1 MFDLHFPYWPE
12 DTPREIVFPRTSL
25 NFNLDVSATRYPDK
39 QAIIYYDSPISY
51 SELKRQADALSA
63 WLQQDCGVKK
73 GDRVL
78 LYMQNSPQ
86 FVIGYYGILGAGAV
100 VVPVNPMNLTA
111 ELEHYL
117 EDSGAST
124 ALVGQELFRNIQPLI
139 GTREL
144 KHVLLACYSDY
155 LTEPTDLPLPEV
167 VSAARNEVNAEGVTA
182 WHSIMEPGSG
192 RTPSPMDTGPDDL
205 ALIPYTSGSTGK
217 PKGCMHTHGSVMAT
231 AWGGSLWNVMLP
243 DHTCLCTLPYFHVTG
258 MQSSMN
264 GPIAVGA
271 TMVIMS
277 RWDRN
282 TAAEL
287 IQRYRVTHWRNITTM
302 VVDFINNPQLGEYDI
317 SSLSAIGGG
326 GAAVPAAVEKKLKD
340 ITGLS
345 YVEGYG
351 MSETIAQTHVNPPQR
366 PKAQC
371 LGIPTFNTDARI
383 LEPGTTREL
392 AVHEVGEICMSG
404 PQIMRGYWNNPE
416 ATEEAFIEL
425 DGKRFLRSGDLGY
438 YDEEGYFFMVDRL
451 KRMINASGFKVWPS
465 EVESMLY
472 AHPDIQEVCVIASP
486 DAKRGETVKAVV
498 VLRPESRG
506 KVTEQAI
513 MDWAREQMA
522 AYKCPKKVE
531 FVEALPRSGTG
542 KLLWRELQEAERG
555 S

>member
-1 MFDLHFPYWPE
+1 MFDRHFAHWPN
-12 DTPREIVFPRTSL
+12 DLPKAIRFPRTSL
-25 NFNLDVSATRYPDK
+25 GYNLQVSATRFPDK
-39 QAIIYYDSPISY
+39 TAIIYYDSRITY
-51 SELKRQADALSA
+51 AELKRQVDALSA
-63 WLQQDCGVKK
+63 WLQQECGVGK

-78 LYMQNSPQ
+78 LYMQNAPQ

-100 VVPVNPMNLTA
+100 VVPVNPMNLRG

-117 EDSGAST
+117 DDTGAGT
-124 ALVGQELFRNIQPLI
+124 ALVSQELFDNIRPLL
-139 GTREL
+139 GTRGLE
-144 KHVLLACYSDY
+144 HVLLACYSDY
-155 LTEPTDLPLPEV
+155 LTEPTDLKLPDV
-167 VSAARNEVNAEGVTA
+167 VSAPRMEVNAEGVTL
-182 WHSIMEPGSG
+182 WQSIMASG
-192 RTPSPMDTGPDDL
+192 AERPLTPVAVGPDDL

-243 DHTCLCTLPYFHVTG
+243 DHTCLSTLPYFHVTG

-271 TMVIMS
+271 TMAIMS
-277 RWDRN
+277 RWDRV

-302 VVDFINNPQLGEYDI
+302 VVDFISNPELGKYDI
-317 SSLSAIGGG
+317 SSLIAIGGG

-340 ITGLS
+340 LTGLS

-371 LGIPTFNTDARI
+371 LGIPTFDTDARV
-383 LEPGTTREL
+383 LEPGTTKEL
-392 AVHEVGEICMSG
+392 GVGEVGEICMSG
-404 PQIMRGYWNNPE
+404 PQIMQGYWNNRK
-416 ATEEAFIEL
+416 ATEEVFVEL

-486 DAKRGETVKAVV
+486 DEKRGETVKAVV
-498 VLRPESRG
+498 VLRPEARG
-506 KVTEQAI
+506 KVSEQEI
-513 MDWAREQMA
+513 MDWARGQMA
-522 AYKCPKKVE
+522 AYKCPRKVA
-531 FVEALPRSGTG
+531 FVEKLPRSGTG
-542 KLLWRELQEAERG
+542 KLLWRELQEAERH

>member
-1 MFDLHFPYWPE
+1 MFDRHFAHWPE
-12 DTPREIVFPRTSL
+12 DTPHQIVFPRTSL
-25 NFNLDVSATRYPDK
+25 GYNLTVSATRFPDK
-39 QAIIYYDSPISY
+39 TAIIYYDSRISY
-51 SELKRQADALSA
+51 AELKRQADALSA
-63 WLQQDCGVKK
+63 WLQQDCGVGK

-100 VVPVNPMNLTA
+100 VVPVNPMNLA
-111 ELEHYL
+111 GELAHYV

-124 ALVGQELFRNIQPLI
+124 ALVSQELFRNVEPL
-139 GTREL
+139 L
-144 KHVLLACYSDY
+144 KRNGLQHVLLASYSDY
-155 LTEPTDLPLPEV
+155 LTEPTAMKLPEV
-167 VSAARNEVNAEGVTA
+167 VSAPRAEIHAPGLTP
-182 WHSIMEPGSG
+182 WYSIMEPGTERSL
-192 RTPSPMDTGPDDL
+192 TPVAISPDDL

-231 AWGGSLWNVMLP
+231 AWGGMLWNVMLP

-264 GPIAVGA
+264 SPIAVGA
-271 TMVIMS
+271 TMAIMS

-287 IQRYRVTHWRNITTM
+287 IQRYRITHWRNITTM
-302 VVDFINNPQLGEYDI
+302 VVDFINNPDLGKYDI
-317 SSLSAIGGG
+317 SSLIAIGGG

-340 ITGLS
+340 LTGLS
-345 YVEGYG
+345 YIEGYG
-351 MSETIAQTHVNPPQR
+351 MSETIAQTHVNPPHR

-371 LGIPTFNTDARI
+371 LGIPTFNTDARV
-383 LEPGTTREL
+383 LEPGTIREL
-392 AVHEVGEICMSG
+392 GVGEVGEICMSG
-404 PQIMRGYWNNPE
+404 PQIMRGYWNNTE
-416 ATEEAFIEL
+416 ATEEAFVEL
-425 DGKRFLRSGDLGY
+425 EGKRFLRSGDLGY
-438 YDEEGYFFMVDRL
+438 YDDDGYFFMVDRL

-486 DAKRGETVKAVV
+486 DEKRGETVKAVV

-506 KVTEQAI
+506 KVNEQDI

-542 KLLWRELQEAERG
+542 KLLWRELQEAERR
-555 S
+555 